1 MTDRPFDPRQRTDSP
16 RRRLFPIL
24 PHRLADQVDL
34 ALADTTMRGFVRQT
48 TLLKD
53 TTRPLAL
60 AAAFGDEDRVTALRR
75 EAGARK
81 RATLQSLDTHLERFA
96 ATAAENGV
104 QVHFASTAE
113 QCNELVVAIAKAHGL
128 THAVKAKSMVTEE
141 TQLLDRLLAEGIT
154 TWETDLGELVL
165 QLDDDAPSHLVTPM
179 IHKDREAAA
188 RALSRLDADA
198 SRPLPPD
205 PQTLTRAARAHL
217 RERFRLAMKDG
228 LGLTGANFLVAE
240 TGEVVT
246 CTNEGN
252 GRLSAMSPRVH
263 IAIAGIERVV
273 PTLADLALYLELL
286 AKSSTGQPLTV
297 YTSFIRS
304 ARGPD
309 EDAHLGGPDA
319 VHVILLD
326 NGRTKVLAEPE
337 FRDALGCLRCG
348 ACLNACP
355 VYRTVGGHAYG
366 SVWPGPIGK
375 ILTPLIRGD
384 EDYPDLAWAST
395 LCGACRESCP
405 VDIDLPRMLV
415 ALRARAHKKR
425 LTPLRVRAALRIA
438 RFMMGGRLRWRA
450 TLGLAGLFAR
460 HTLGPAKAFA
470 SHGRALPAP
479 TPSATAASQAA
490 LDPRPRKARWRRRL
504 ERGDP

>member
-1 MTDRPFDPRQRTDSP
+1 MTASSGPGATPGKAPPAPPPRTDRPRQA
-16 RRRLFPIL
+16 LFPIL
-24 PHRLADQVDL
+24 PHRLGDQVEA
-34 ALADTTMRGFVRQT
+34 ALADTTMRGFVKQT

-53 TTRPLAL
+53 STRPLAL
-60 AAAFGDEDRVTALRR
+60 GQAFGDTAQVNALRA
-75 EAGARK
+75 EAGRRK
-81 RATLQSLDTHLERFA
+81 RETLAHLDTHLERFA
-96 ATAAENGV
+96 ETATRNGIE
-104 QVHFASTAE
+104 VHFASTAA
-113 QCNELVVAIAKAHGL
+113 QCNDLVVAIAKAHGL

-141 TQLLDRLLAEGIT
+141 TQLLDRLLDEGIP

-188 RALSRLDADA
+188 RALSRLPAHA
-198 SRPLPPD
+198 ANTPLPPD
-205 PQTLTRAARAHL
+205 PKTLTRAARAHL
-217 RERFRLAMKDG
+217 RERFEAAMKDG

-240 TGEVVT
+240 TGEIVT

-273 PTLADLALYLELL
+273 PTTADLALYLELL

-297 YTSFIRS
+297 YTSFVRS
-304 ARGPD
+304 PRLVD
-309 EDAHLGGPDA
+309 EPRELGGPDA

-326 NGRTKVLAEPE
+326 NGRTKVLAEPD

-384 EDYPDLAWAST
+384 DNYPDLAWAST

-405 VDIDLPRMLV
+405 VDIDIPHMLV
-415 ALRARAHKKR
+415 ALRARAHTKK
-425 LTPLRVRAALRIA
+425 LTPWRLRAALKVA
-438 RFMMGGRLRWRA
+438 RLMMGGRLRWRI
-450 TLGLAGLFAR
+450 TLGLAGLFA
-460 HTLGPAKAFA
+460 HHELGPAKAFA
-470 SHGRALPAP
+470 SHGR
-479 TPSATAASQAA
+479 TF
-490 LDPRPRKARWRRRL
+490 PRPEPSPRTKKARFRRS
-504 ERGDP
+504 RGHT

>member
-1 MTDRPFDPRQRTDSP
+1 MSRPFDPHERTERP
-16 RRRLFPIL
+16 RRALFPIL
-24 PHRLADQVDL
+24 PFRLADQVD
-34 ALADTTMRGFVRQT
+34 ASLADHTMRGFVRQT

-60 AAAFGDEDRVTALRR
+60 SAAFGDEAQVTALRR

-81 RATLQSLDTHLERFA
+81 RETLAHLDTHLELFA
-96 ATAAENGV
+96 ATATQNGI

-113 QCNELVVAIAKAHGL
+113 HCNDLVVAIAKAHGL

-188 RALSRLDADA
+188 RALSRLDADDA
-198 SRPLPPD
+198 GPLPPD

-217 RERFRLAMKDG
+217 RQRFQAAMKDG

-240 TGEVVT
+240 TGEIVT

-263 IAIAGIERVV
+263 IAIAGLERVV
-273 PTLADLALYLELL
+273 PTLSDLALYLELL

-304 ARGPD
+304 PRAPD
-309 EDAHLGGPDA
+309 EPAHLGGPDA

-326 NGRTKVLAEPE
+326 NGRTRVLAEPE
-337 FRDALGCLRCG
+337 FRDALACLRCG

-384 EDYPDLAWAST
+384 ENYPDLAWAST

-405 VDIDLPRMLV
+405 VDIDIPRMLV
-415 ALRARAHKKR
+415 ALRARAHKKK
-425 LTPLRVRAALRIA
+425 LTPLRLRAALKVA

-450 TLGLAGLFAR
+450 TLALAGLFAR
-460 HTLGPAKAFA
+460 HTLGPAKTFA
-470 SHGRALPAP
+470 SHGRSL
-479 TPSATAASQAA
+479 
-490 LDPRPRKARWRRRL
+490 PRPDAAPLSPRRARRARWRRRL
-504 ERGDP
+504 DKDGP